1 MSKIASWSWT
11 LIIKNTVSNSCNDHS
26 LQSNTAHRGFK
37 LVATGERKIL
47 KLNINVISND
57 LTVHTFNLY
66 YQESWL

>member
-1 MSKIASWSWT
+1 MKEFWLMSK
-11 LIIKNTVSNSCNDHS
+11 TVSNSCNDHC

-66 YQESWL
+66 YQES